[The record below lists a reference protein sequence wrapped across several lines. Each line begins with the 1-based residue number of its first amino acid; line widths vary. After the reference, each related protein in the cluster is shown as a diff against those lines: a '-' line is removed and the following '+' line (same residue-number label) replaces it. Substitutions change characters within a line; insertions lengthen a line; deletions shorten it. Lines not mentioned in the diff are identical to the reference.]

1 MPKTVE
7 KTVSYDLSLSLK
19 KAELASSLPPPFY
32 TSKTLAQQ
40 EIELFFRQSW
50 IGVGRSDIVSAP
62 GDYITLDVANQHIIL
77 LRDKKSKLRAFA
89 NTCRHRSARI
99 IDGKGSCKGLRCPF
113 HSWFYD
119 LEGKLISAPDMI
131 NAVGFKK
138 NNYGLIQYLAEE
150 RFGFVFV
157 SIDRD
162 ATSIDDYLGNFADF
176 HKSWP
181 LERLVTVR
189 RREIIVECNWKMFLE
204 VFNEYYHLP
213 FVHPN
218 SVNSIYKKP
227 KPADEVTGDFASQ
240 FGLTEGTGGLL
251 EGSQD
256 YALPDM
262 PGLEGEAKIGA
273 RYTWLFPNI
282 TFAANKDAM
291 WCYEAYPIAPNRC
304 QVYQSACFPSASIK
318 LKNFKEKAEQYF
330 DRLDKALDED
340 IPALLNQQRGMYC
353 NDALP
358 GRFQPELESNVA
370 SFAFWYAGKW

>member
-7 KTVSYDLSLSLK
+7 KKVSYDLSMSLK

-50 IGVGRSDIVSAP
+50 IGVGRSDIVSGP

-138 NNYGLIQYLAEE
+138 KNYGLIQYLAEE
-150 RFGFVFV
+150 RFGFVFI
-157 SIDRD
+157 SINRD

-227 KPADEVTGDFASQ
+227 KPADDVTGDFASQ

-273 RYTWLFPNI
+273 RYTWLFPN
-282 TFAANKDAM
+282 
-291 WCYEAYPIAPNRC
+291 
-304 QVYQSACFPSASIK
+304 
-318 LKNFKEKAEQYF
+318 
-330 DRLDKALDED
+330 
-340 IPALLNQQRGMYC
+340 
-353 NDALP
+353 
-358 GRFQPELESNVA
+358 
-370 SFAFWYAGKW
+370 